1 MLDRYENGLYA
12 IDKDLTD
19 RGVRVPFV
27 PVIGDIT
34 DYSRV
39 EAVLSLYKPSLVFHA
54 AAHKHVPMMEVNPC
68 EAIKNNIFG
77 TWNVARATL
86 GHQVEHFVLI
96 STDKAVEPTSVM
108 GMTKRVA
115 EMLVATVGEQST
127 TSFVAVRFG
136 NVLGSNG
143 SVVPRF
149 LEQIRAGG
157 PVTVTHPQMR
167 RYFMLIPEAVRLVI
181 HAVGL
186 GESGATYIL
195 DMGEQV
201 YVKDIARNLIRLA
214 GFTPDED
221 IKIVYTGVR
230 PGEKLYEELSSPDE
244 TITRSSVDRILRVHS
259 QYRGSIPDLEDLI
272 RELDGVVHR
281 GEENAAMSVLRKIL
295 SRNGSGELT
304 PAANQGPRLL

>member
-1 MLDRYENGLYA
+1 
-12 IDKDLTD
+12 
-19 RGVRVPFV
+19 
-27 PVIGDIT
+27 
-34 DYSRV
+34 
-39 EAVLSLYKPSLVFHA
+39 VLSLYKPSLVFHA

-68 EAIKNNIFG
+68 EAINNNIFG
-77 TWNVARATL
+77 TWNVARATAV
-86 GHQVEHFVLI
+86 HQVEHFVLI

-115 EMLVATVGEQST
+115 EMLVASVGEQST
-127 TSFVAVRFG
+127 TSFVAASFG

-230 PGEKLYEELSSPDE
+230 PGEKLYEELSSPHE
-244 TITRSSVDRILRVHS
+244 IITRSSVDRILRVHS
-259 QYRGSIPDLEDLI
+259 RYRGSTPDLEDLI
-272 RELDGVVHR
+272 RELYGMVHR
-281 GEENAAMSVLRKIL
+281 GEENAAMSVLRKIV

-304 PAANQGPRLL
+304 PAAN